1 VYHSIL
7 TREGLGNRPQSYS
20 TRIVSIYCASEYLA
34 CTNFPVSHQ
43 TVWNLLLS
51 SSSLFRYLTSDITF
65 EPYRL
70 LRSSILRF
78 KESLTL
84 MQTPGSFEIDD
95 VEENWAYNE
104 KFDFIHARI
113 MTGR

>member
-1 VYHSIL
+1 
-7 TREGLGNRPQSYS
+7 
-20 TRIVSIYCASEYLA
+20 
-34 CTNFPVSHQ
+34 
-43 TVWNLLLS
+43 
-51 SSSLFRYLTSDITF
+51 
-65 EPYRL
+65 
-70 LRSSILRF
+70 
-78 KESLTL
+78 